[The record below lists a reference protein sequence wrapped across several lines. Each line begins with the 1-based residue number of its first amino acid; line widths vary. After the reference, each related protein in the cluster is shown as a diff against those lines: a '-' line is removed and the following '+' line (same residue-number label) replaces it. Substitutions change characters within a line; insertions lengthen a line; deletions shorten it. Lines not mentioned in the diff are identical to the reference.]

1 MGRCLQI
8 TMERIEIIDNAELGE
23 LLLELKTVDKEIV
36 TLVEESEERQKTFES
51 KTMIRQKI
59 VDKMKPIVTELFDG
73 KLEEFETIANIILDE
88 KSVINVKIVDEL
100 EQWIEEK
107 RKSKTPTVAP
117 AEVPETLAEK
127 TD

>member
-1 MGRCLQI
+1 
-8 TMERIEIIDNAELGE
+8 MERIEIIESAELGE
-23 LLLELKTVDKEIV
+23 LLLDLKTVDKEIV

-73 KLEEFETIANIILDE
+73 KLEEFEQITNITLDE

-117 AEVPETLAEK
+117 AEKPDTNTETLAEK

>member
-8 TMERIEIIDNAELGE
+8 IMERIEIIESAELGE
-23 LLLELKTVDKEIV
+23 LLLDLKTVDKEIV

-59 VDKMKPIVTELFDG
+59 VDKMKPIVTELFEG
-73 KLEEFETIANIILDE
+73 KLDEFEQITNIILDE
-88 KSVINVKIVDEL
+88 KSVITVKIVDEL

-107 RKSKTPTVAP
+107 RKTKTITVAP
-117 AEVPETLAEK
+117 PETPETLAEK

>member
-1 MGRCLQI
+1 
-8 TMERIEIIDNAELGE
+8 MERIEIIDNAELGE
-23 LLLELKTVDKEIV
+23 LLLDLKNVDKEIV
-36 TLVEESEERQKTFES
+36 ELVEESEERQKTFES

-73 KLEEFETIANIILDE
+73 KLEEFEQIANITLDE

-117 AEVPETLAEK
+117 AEVPDTNTETLAEK

>member
-1 MGRCLQI
+1 
-8 TMERIEIIDNAELGE
+8 MERIEIIESAELND
-23 LLLELKTVDKEIV
+23 LLIELKEVDKEIV

-59 VDKMKPIVTELFDG
+59 VDKMKPIVTELFEG
-73 KLEEFETIANIILDE
+73 KLDEFEQITNIILDE
-88 KSVINVKIVDEL
+88 KSVITVKIVDEL

-107 RKSKTPTVAP
+107 RKTKTITVAP
-117 AEVPETLAEK
+117 PETPETLAEK

>member
-1 MGRCLQI
+1 
-8 TMERIEIIDNAELGE
+8 MERIEIIESAELGE
-23 LLLELKTVDKEIV
+23 LLLDLKTVDKEIV

-59 VDKMKPIVTELFDG
+59 VDKMKPIVIELFDG
-73 KLEEFETIANIILDE
+73 KLDEFETIANITLDE